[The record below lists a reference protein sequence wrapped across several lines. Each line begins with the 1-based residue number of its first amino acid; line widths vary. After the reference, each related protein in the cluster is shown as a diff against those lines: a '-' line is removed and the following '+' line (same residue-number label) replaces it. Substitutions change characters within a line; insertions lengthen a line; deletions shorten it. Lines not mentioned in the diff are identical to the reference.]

1 MPPTS
6 VSLPSSCHWPLS
18 SPSVA
23 TRISEFLHTYTL
35 VLSGSPFLNFWTVGT
50 CVLWLLWQT
59 GRI

>member
-1 MPPTS
+1 
-6 VSLPSSCHWPLS
+6 
-18 SPSVA
+18 VA